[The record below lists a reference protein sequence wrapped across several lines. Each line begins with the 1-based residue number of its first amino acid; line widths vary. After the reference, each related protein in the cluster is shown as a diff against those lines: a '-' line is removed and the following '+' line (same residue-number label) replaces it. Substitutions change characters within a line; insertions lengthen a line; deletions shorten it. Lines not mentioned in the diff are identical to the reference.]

1 MKRRTLTQH
10 LLVWTLGALFV
21 VWASFIAIGY
31 QTGQHEADEIT
42 DGHLASL
49 AAVLVDYSAGPLTSS
64 APASVPGGSA
74 MNLKAHDYQQSMSV
88 VVWDDAGQVVMQR
101 GGAAPPRVAP
111 TEGFATLMLG
121 EPLQPWRTFSRWNS
135 GRTRMVTVLV
145 SERERDEL
153 ASDIAQQMMEPGLW
167 LLPVIALV
175 LGLAIYR
182 GLAPLYALSRE
193 ILALDIHRAEPL
205 QVAGRHQEFDA
216 AVGAINALVARYNAA
231 LKNEQAL
238 ADEFAHELRTPL
250 ASLSLQ
256 ARALRGASAPVVDE
270 GLARIEAEALRA
282 GTVLSH
288 LLALARASRSEI
300 AQTTQQVDL
309 DLLVRGVVASIAPL
323 AHEQDHDI
331 GVSGAGPLHVLGHP
345 VLLEMALRNLV
356 ENAIVHTPAGTRI
369 DVQVDSAGNWVQVCD
384 DALSSVADADS
395 NAAGP
400 SRTSGTGL
408 GHRVVRKVAQVH
420 GAQFSQE
427 PAPTGFARCYR
438 LTFPAPTKAV

>member
-10 LLVWTLGALFV
+10 LLAWTLGALCV

-31 QTGQHEADEIT
+31 KTGEHEADELT

-49 AAVLVDYSAGPLTSS
+49 AALIVDYSEGQFSPPARSS
-64 APASVPGGSA
+64 TPSGSA
-74 MNLKAHDYQQSMSV
+74 MDLKAHDYQQSMSV
-88 VVWDDAGQVVMQR
+88 IVWDGAGRLITQR
-101 GGAAPPRVAP
+101 GDAPLPGVAP
-111 TEGFATLMLG
+111 REGFATLTLG
-121 EPLQPWRTFSRWNS
+121 EPRQTWRAFSRWNDNH
-135 GRTRMVTVLV
+135 TRMVTVLL
-145 SERERDEL
+145 SERERDDL

-216 AVGAINALVARYNAA
+216 AVGAINTLVERYNLA
-231 LKNEQAL
+231 LRREQAL

-256 ARALRGASAPVVDE
+256 ARALRGADAQVVDE
-270 GLARIEAEALRA
+270 GLARIEADALRA

-300 AQTTQQVDL
+300 AQAAQDVDL
-309 DLLVRGVVASIAPL
+309 DSLVRNVVAEMAPL
-323 AHEQDHDI
+323 AHKQHHEI
-331 GVSGAGPLHVLGHP
+331 GVSGIGPLHVQGHP

-356 ENAIVHTPAGTRI
+356 ENAVVHTPAGTRVE
-369 DVQVDSAGNWVQVCD
+369 VQVDSAANWVQVCD
-384 DALSSVADADS
+384 DATPGTPVG
-395 NAAGP
+395 GP
-400 SRTSGTGL
+400 VNPARTSGTGL

-420 GAQFSQE
+420 GAAFDE
-427 PAPTGFARCYR
+427 VPAPEGFTRSYR
-438 LTFPAPTKAV
+438 LTFAEPVTKDA